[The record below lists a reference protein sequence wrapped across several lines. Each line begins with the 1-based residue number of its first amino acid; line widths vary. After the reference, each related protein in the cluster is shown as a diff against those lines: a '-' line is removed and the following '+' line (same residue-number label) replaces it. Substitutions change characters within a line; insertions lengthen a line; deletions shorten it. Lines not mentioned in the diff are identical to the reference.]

1 MNLLSK
7 ILNEPSL
14 GAWFETKAG
23 EEGLGFCASRL
34 KMGPWTICSA
44 PPSSPAIS

>member
-14 GAWFETKAG
+14 GAWFETNAG
-23 EEGLGFCASRL
+23 EEGLGFCASL
-34 KMGPWTICSA
+34 SGVSA
-44 PPSSPAIS
+44 DGTKAA